1 MKKTEGLGK
10 PSGLKKP
17 KTVMKKTKAKAK
29 AKASSSK
36 NAALEKA
43 AKGKTKNDL
52 NKSNLEK
59 LGKMSLAEKVKAAAT
74 QGGTSE
80 EQAQILK
87 DSLTKKEHAKVWSR
101 HQHT

>member
-1 MKKTEGLGK
+1 MKL
-10 PSGLKKP
+10 
-17 KTVMKKTKAKAK
+17 TKAKAK

-59 LGKMSLAEKVKAAAT
+59 LGKMSLDEKVKAAAS